1 MIVHKFI
8 VHVLDK
14 TVDEPVIND
23 FEGRINPHID
33 KFLQKSIKKV
43 IKDDLL
49 RKAKFRNYNDNLI
62 KQLCDRIIYDEK
74 SFIENSKEIAAYLF
88 DVMKEASDIESSDL
102 VVCLFTEKDQKY
114 VAIVKYDYKDIFNHS
129 IEFED
134 DKFNIQMVQN
144 NAGILETT
152 KPKQVAIVGVNG
164 LNDEYDLRVLDVEAE
179 KKNEISS
186 FIEKF
191 LDVRKVDDDTYKT
204 KMFEA
209 YTSNYITNAFFV
221 DDVIK
226 AEDIRQVRDYMLLNH
241 QVMDIDKF
249 LKQALK
255 EENEIKDF
263 KEYLEDKGFNKDFNI
278 DRKYIEKKLK
288 NRNIKT
294 DTGINIKLNREISQ
308 DPLVFSMKRNENG
321 TCDIVIKGVKF
332 FEEK

>member
-33 KFLQKSIKKV
+33 KFLQKSIKKAK
-43 IKDDLL
+43 KDDLL

-88 DVMKEASDIESSDL
+88 DVMKEASDIDSSDL

-129 IEFED
+129 IQFED

-204 KMFEA
+204 KVFEA
-209 YTSNYITNAFFV
+209 YTSGYITNTFS
-221 DDVIK
+221 DDLRK
-226 AEDIRQVRDYMLLNH
+226 AEDIRHIRDYMLSEL
-241 QVMDIDKF
+241 QVFDIDKF
-249 LKQALK
+249 LNQALK
-255 EENEIKDF
+255 DKEDRNEF
-263 KEYLEDKGFNKDFNI
+263 KIYLEEREIHKDFNI

-294 DTGINIKLNREISQ
+294 NTGINLKLARDILN
-308 DPLVFSMKRNENG
+308 DPLKFSMKQNENG
-321 TCDIVIKGVKF
+321 TYDIVLKGVGF

>member
-129 IEFED
+129 IQFED

-204 KMFEA
+204 KVFEA
-209 YTSNYITNAFFV
+209 YTSGYITNTFS
-221 DDVIK
+221 DDLRK
-226 AEDIRQVRDYMLLNH
+226 AEDIRHIRDYMLSEL
-241 QVMDIDKF
+241 QVFDVEKF
-249 LKQALK
+249 LNQALK
-255 EENEIKDF
+255 DKEDRNEFRI
-263 KEYLEDKGFNKDFNI
+263 YLEEREIHKDFNI

-294 DTGINIKLNREISQ
+294 NTGINLKLARDILN
-308 DPLVFSMKRNENG
+308 DPLKFSMKQNENG
-321 TCDIVIKGVKF
+321 TYDIVLKGVGF